1 MAGDEDSV
9 VLDGE
14 VARMAKKLMEVYR
27 VGSAEE
33 LIRRLV
39 EEKYA
44 ELAGSNKVT
53 GAPAPGQ
60 ISASHTSRR

>member
-1 MAGDEDSV
+1 LAGDEDVV
-9 VLDGE
+9 VLDGR
-14 VARMAKKLMEVYR
+14 VAEMAKRLMEAYR

-44 ELAGSNKVT
+44 ELAGSNKAT
-53 GAPAPGQ
+53 DAPAPER